1 MTAPTL
7 RWRHFVEIGHDPM
20 WVAISASESS
30 VEVRVTGRFR
40 SVTVDHADT
49 RRIAPTDLEDRRIVL
64 DELDAIIAEALPEVT
79 ASGVMRAV
87 MRDIRANLRPLTN

>member
-7 RWRHFVEIGHDPM
+7 RWRHFVEIGRDPL

-30 VEVRVTGRFR
+30 VKVRVTGRFR
-40 SVTVDHADT
+40 SVTVDHTDT

-64 DELDAIIAEALPEVT
+64 DELDAIIAEALPEAT
-79 ASGVMRAV
+79 PSAVMRAV